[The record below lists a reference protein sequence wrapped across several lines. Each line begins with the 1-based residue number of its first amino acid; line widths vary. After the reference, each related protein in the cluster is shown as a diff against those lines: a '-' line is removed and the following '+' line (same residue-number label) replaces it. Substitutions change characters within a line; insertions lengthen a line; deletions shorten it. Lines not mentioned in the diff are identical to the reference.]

1 MPFAERYALPVDARL
16 GTSIQRTNDFKELFY
31 VRWGNIWFN
40 VFWGHDLNLKVVL
53 NVYRSDSI
61 CERFIV
67 DTDPHDVQW
76 DRHKRVTR
84 DFYIHPFPA
93 KSGAVTRVTFSY
105 IAHLRDRS
113 IPSQQ
118 EYVLF
123 DEWHLRD
130 GHSHHRPITMEG
142 SRPNGYRTREL
153 DAGELQRDVD
163 WCNHYFESLHLTP
176 KFTGPALSP
185 LSSETLYSRARRCDD
200 PQAA

>member
-1 MPFAERYALPVDARL
+1 MRASNLGKETRICRSLKDTHCRSTQRL
-16 GTSIQRTNDFKELFY
+16 GTSIPRTNDFKELFY
-31 VRWGNIWFN
+31 VRWANISFN
-40 VFWGHDLNLKVVL
+40 VFWGHELNLKVVL

-67 DTDPHDVQW
+67 DTDPHYVQW
-76 DRHKRVTR
+76 DQHKRVTR

-130 GHSHHRPITMEG
+130 DRPHHRLVAMDG
-142 SRPNGYRTREL
+142 SAANAYRTREL
-153 DAGELQRDVD
+153 DAGELQRDVPVA
-163 WCNHYFESLHLTP
+163 LHDVEP
-176 KFTGPALSP
+176 IPP
-185 LSSETLYSRARRCDD
+185 W
-200 PQAA
+200 PQEVRNYLQGFF